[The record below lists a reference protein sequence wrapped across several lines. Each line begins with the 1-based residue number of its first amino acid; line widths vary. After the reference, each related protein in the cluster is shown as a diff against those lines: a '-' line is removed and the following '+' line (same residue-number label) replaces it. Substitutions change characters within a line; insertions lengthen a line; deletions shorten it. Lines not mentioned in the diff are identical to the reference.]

1 MMCRSNKTLLDKICE
16 VLSVSYGEEFRL
28 GDIAYKIE
36 PYRLMRKYPYGW
48 QVENFENILR
58 VVVDDRE

>member
-1 MMCRSNKTLLDKICE
+1 MCRSNKTLLDKICE
-16 VLSVSYGEEFRL
+16 VLSVSYGEEFSV
-28 GDIAYKIE
+28 GDITYKIV

-48 QVENFENILR
+48 QVENFENILQ

>member
-1 MMCRSNKTLLDKICE
+1 MCRSNKTLLDKICE

-28 GDIAYKIE
+28 GDTAYKIE

-48 QVENFENILR
+48 QVENFERILQ
-58 VVVDDRE
+58 VVIDDRE

>member
-1 MMCRSNKTLLDKICE
+1 MCRSNKTLLDKICE

-28 GDIAYKIE
+28 GDTAYKIE

-48 QVENFENILR
+48 QVENFESILQ
-58 VVVDDRE
+58 VVVDEKQ

>member
-28 GDIAYKIE
+28 GDTTYKIE

-48 QVENFENILR
+48 QVENFERILQ